1 MFPFHNHP
9 HNGFAI
15 VSFFKKSQIQYLCS
29 LNYYR
34 ILAKQ
39 ISRWVCLFFSL
50 TAFLIL
56 RSQTQLGTGPG
67 DSCFTQIILSLYTV
81 FLLGQV
87 QGAQLPVT
95 ICLRVWGPF
104 SNSSK
109 ARSHYN
115 VLLFKNNFQ
124 CLHFHRQ
131 ASLPRLSA
139 LTPHSPLTDYFCCTG
154 PVSLPPAEF
163 TLDFMA
169 SYIVPVPWKAHPVSH
184 TNPTHRKPFLG
195 SKTLIDILLL

>member
-15 VSFFKKSQIQYLCS
+15 VSFFQKPQIQYLCS
-29 LNYYR
+29 LEYYR

-67 DSCFTQIILSLYTV
+67 DSCYTHSHLVPLYCFLTGSSSRSPGSCDHMLEGLGSLV
-81 FLLGQV
+81 SFF
-87 QGAQLPVT
+87 P
-95 ICLRVWGPF
+95 
-104 SNSSK
+104 SSK
-109 ARSHYN
+109 VCSHYN

-124 CLHFHRQ
+124 CLHFHYQ

-139 LTPHSPLTDYFCCTG
+139 LTPHSPLTVYFCCAG
-154 PVSLPPAEF
+154 PVSLPPDEY

-169 SYIVPVPWKAHPVSH
+169 S
-184 TNPTHRKPFLG
+184 
-195 SKTLIDILLL
+195 

>member
-1 MFPFHNHP
+1 MFPFHNHA

-15 VSFFKKSQIQYLCS
+15 VSFLKKSQIQYLCS
-29 LNYYR
+29 LKYYR

-50 TAFLIL
+50 KAFLIL

-67 DSCFTQIILSLYTV
+67 DSCYTHNHLVPLYC
-81 FLLGQV
+81 FLTGSNSRSP
-87 QGAQLPVT
+87 GS
-95 ICLRVWGPF
+95 CDLRVWGPF

-109 ARSHYN
+109 VCSHYS

-124 CLHFHRQ
+124 CLHFHCQ

-169 SYIVPVPWKAHPVSH
+169 SYIVPVPWKTRPVSH

-195 SKTLIDILLL
+195 SKTLIDILLP